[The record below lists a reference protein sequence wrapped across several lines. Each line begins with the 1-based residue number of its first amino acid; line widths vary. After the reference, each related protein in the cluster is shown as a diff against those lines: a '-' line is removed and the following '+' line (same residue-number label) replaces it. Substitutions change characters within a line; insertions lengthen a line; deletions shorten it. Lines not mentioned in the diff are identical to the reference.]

1 MTRVPEATER
11 PQGREHDSMV
21 MDGWE
26 DKASTAGGFEGMKG
40 RRKRKTQHGMRR
52 GRAGKRGKE
61 RNVKKRKEK
70 DLSFSLSIPAQ
81 LEEGPPGLLS
91 S

>member
-1 MTRVPEATER
+1 MTSVPGATER

-40 RRKRKTQHGMRR
+40 RQKRRTQHGMRR
-52 GRAGKRGKE
+52 GKGGREEKRE
-61 RNVKKRKEK
+61 M
-70 DLSFSLSIPAQ
+70 
-81 LEEGPPGLLS
+81 
-91 S
+91 